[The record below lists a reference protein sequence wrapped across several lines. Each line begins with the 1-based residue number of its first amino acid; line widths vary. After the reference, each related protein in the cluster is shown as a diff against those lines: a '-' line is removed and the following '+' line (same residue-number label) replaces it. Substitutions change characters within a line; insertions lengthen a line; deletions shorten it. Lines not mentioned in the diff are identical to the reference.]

1 MKRRLPIDNA
11 QTLVLLSFSECT
23 GGCLPHS
30 LRPESATMKNASA
43 FHNPILFRYRG
54 ATKPGADSQTFTPP
68 ALASSPYVPT
78 LPAPATRTAQTQPLA
93 VYFQLQS
100 RYGCCSTGSEN
111 SYNFIRHSYEQ
122 SASADTKHLPLAVP
136 AILRPS
142 TPRNPSAPHSPP
154 SNTHSTYASAQSFS
168 TIPAATTRHG
178 HGQPS
183 NDRGRRS
190 LSLLT

>member
-142 TPRNPSAPHSPP
+142 TPRNPSAPHSPHP
-154 SNTHSTYASAQSFS
+154 T
-168 TIPAATTRHG
+168 PTRHMRQ
-178 HGQPS
+178 HKVSQPS
-183 NDRGRRS
+183 LPPQHGTATVNHPMTAEGVRFRY
-190 LSLLT
+190 